1 MRIYFYSRNNICCH
15 TIAVAWKTG
24 TLSKVLETYM
34 GRNTYSMSTSTVSS
48 SVGKKKPAAG
58 FKQKNITG
66 DVETRQTGYDY
77 ISISNS
83 SSAFSVQS
91 VNPTKV
97 VIRKPVRPEDPPPV
111 SPLLMKS
118 ITGNI
123 RKCRA
128 VPNLCQPEWRG
139 SGATTMN
146 FYDAYYHW
154 NKDSKSYQLSSGLRH
169 YHINPVYAQM
179 FRTRNKTI
187 PLGANTTPTDGICQI
202 AAQCF
207 GTTLS

>member
-15 TIAVAWKTG
+15 T
-24 TLSKVLETYM
+24 
-34 GRNTYSMSTSTVSS
+34 
-48 SVGKKKPAAG
+48 
-58 FKQKNITG
+58 
-66 DVETRQTGYDY
+66 
-77 ISISNS
+77 
-83 SSAFSVQS
+83 VQS

-111 SPLLMKS
+111 SPLLMKN

-123 RKCRA
+123 PKCRA
-128 VPNLCQPEWRG
+128 VPNLRPPEWRG
-139 SGATTMN
+139 SGATTLN
-146 FYDAYYHW
+146 FYDAYHYW
-154 NKDSKSYQLSSGLRH
+154 NKDSKSYQVWSGLRH

-179 FRTRNKTI
+179 FRTLNKTI
-187 PLGANTTPTDGICQI
+187 PLGANITPTDGICQI